1 MGASS
6 VTGVG
11 QGSAD
16 KLNKGS
22 EHMTLGVDHLIG
34 ARVVNA
40 GSVILA
46 SGTPSTASVAFGTAL
61 SSATGYYVA
70 ATPVGATSGIAAAG
84 VATSVVAT
92 TGFTLTGGNNV
103 TTTINWILFKL

>member
-16 KLNKGS
+16 KKNKGS

-34 ARVVNA
+34 ARVVDA
-40 GSVILA
+40 GSVVLA
-46 SGTPSTASVAFGTAL
+46 SGTPSTAAVSFGTAL
-61 SSATGYYVA
+61 SSATGYYVQ

-103 TTTINWILFKL
+103 TTTINWVLFKL